1 MSAPILPERGPN
13 RRPDGPPAAR
23 GHLERLIGHYAE
35 LTGVA
40 PDRVRRWVS
49 VMVLLGALDRV
60 GEEEMP
66 RFLLKGGIA
75 IELRFG
81 TDARATKD
89 VDLVFFGDLQVLE
102 DDLDAAFDR
111 DYSQFAFQR
120 QQIEQM
126 PGTPFH
132 RLSVKLLYR
141 GRAWATLKLEV
152 APPDARGVDRE
163 PVPAIDIA
171 EFGLDGPKVV
181 QCLSTRF
188 QVAQKIHA
196 VTERFE
202 DRENERFRDLIDLLL
217 LREIVEDLSSLR
229 DACIV
234 TFEARGKHRWPPQ
247 LSVPDS
253 WAEPYRALAGEMQF
267 PVADVD
273 DAADDVR
280 AFIAAIDAEA

>member
-1 MSAPILPERGPN
+1 MSGPILPERGPN
-13 RRPDGPPAAR
+13 RRPDGPPAVR

-35 LTGVA
+35 LTGVT

-66 RFLLKGGIA
+66 KFLLKGGIA

-89 VDLVFFGDLQVLE
+89 IDLVFFGDPQVLE
-102 DDLDAAFDR
+102 DDLDAALDR

-120 QQIEQM
+120 QQVEQM

-141 GRAWATLKLEV
+141 GRSWVTLKLEV
-152 APPDARGVDRE
+152 APPDARDVDRE
-163 PVPAIDIA
+163 SVPAIDIA

-188 QVAQKIHA
+188 QIAQKIHA
-196 VTERFE
+196 VTECFE
-202 DRENERFRDLIDLLL
+202 KRENERFRDLIDLLL
-217 LREIVEDLSSLR
+217 LREIVEDLPSLR

-234 TFEARGKHRWPPQ
+234 TFEARGKHGWPPR
-247 LSVPDS
+247 LSVPGS
-253 WAEPYRALAGEMQF
+253 WAEPYRTLAEEMQF
-267 PVADVD
+267 PVANVD

>member
-81 TDARATKD
+81 ADARATKD
-89 VDLVFFGDLQVLE
+89 VDLVFFGDPQVLE

-111 DYSQFAFQR
+111 
-120 QQIEQM
+120 
-126 PGTPFH
+126 T
-132 RLSVKLLYR
+132 
-141 GRAWATLKLEV
+141 
-152 APPDARGVDRE
+152 
-163 PVPAIDIA
+163 
-171 EFGLDGPKVV
+171 
-181 QCLSTRF
+181 TRSS
-188 QVAQKIHA
+188 
-196 VTERFE
+196 RFSGSGSNGC
-202 DRENERFRDLIDLLL
+202 RVLHFTASA
-217 LREIVEDLSSLR
+217 SSC
-229 DACIV
+229 CI
-234 TFEARGKHRWPPQ
+234 G
-247 LSVPDS
+247 
-253 WAEPYRALAGEMQF
+253 
-267 PVADVD
+267 
-273 DAADDVR
+273 
-280 AFIAAIDAEA
+280 

>member
-1 MSAPILPERGPN
+1 MSAPILPEQGPY

-23 GHLERLIGHYAE
+23 SHLERLIGHYAG

-40 PDRVRRWVS
+40 PDRIRRWVS

-66 RFLLKGGIA
+66 RFVLKGGIA
-75 IELRFG
+75 IELRFR

-89 VDLVFFGDLQVLE
+89 VDLVFFGNPQVLE
-102 DDLDAAFDR
+102 DDLDAALDC

-126 PGTPFH
+126 SDTAFH
-132 RLSVKLLYR
+132 RLNVKLLYR

-152 APPDARGVDRE
+152 APPDAPGADRE
-163 PVPAIDIA
+163 PVPAFDVA
-171 EFGLDGPKVV
+171 EFGLEGPRVV

-217 LREIVEDLSSLR
+217 FREIVEDLSSLR
-229 DACIV
+229 DACIA
-234 TFEARGKHRWPPQ
+234 TFEARRQHRWPPQ
-247 LSVPDS
+247 LSVPES
-253 WAEPYRALAGEMQF
+253 WIEPYRALAEEMQF
-267 PVADVD
+267 PVADVN

-280 AFIAAIDAEA
+280 AFIAAIDAET

>member
-40 PDRVRRWVS
+40 PDRVRRWIS

-60 GEEEMP
+60 GEGEMP

-89 VDLVFFGDLQVLE
+89 VDLVFFGDPQALE

-111 DYSQFAFQR
+111 DY
-120 QQIEQM
+120 
-126 PGTPFH
+126 H

-152 APPDARGVDRE
+152 APPDARDVDRE

-171 EFGLDGPKVV
+171 EFGLDGPEVA
-181 QCLSTRF
+181 QCLSTG
-188 QVAQKIHA
+188 
-196 VTERFE
+196 
-202 DRENERFRDLIDLLL
+202 FRSRRRSMPSPSA
-217 LREIVEDLSSLR
+217 LR
-229 DACIV
+229 
-234 TFEARGKHRWPPQ
+234 KHGWPPQ
-247 LSVPDS
+247 LGVPDA

-267 PVADVD
+267 PVAEVD

>member
-1 MSAPILPERGPN
+1 
-13 RRPDGPPAAR
+13 
-23 GHLERLIGHYAE
+23 
-35 LTGVA
+35 
-40 PDRVRRWVS
+40 
-49 VMVLLGALDRV
+49 MVLLGALDRV

-89 VDLVFFGDLQVLE
+89 IDLVFFGDPQVLE

-196 VTERFE
+196 VTELFE

-229 DACIV
+229 DAC
-234 TFEARGKHRWPPQ
+234 RKHGWPPQ

-267 PVADVD
+267 PVADID
-273 DAADDVR
+273 DAADVVW

>member
-1 MSAPILPERGPN
+1 MNAPILPERGPN
-13 RRPDGPPAAR
+13 RRPDGPPGAK
-23 GHLERLIGHYAE
+23 GHLERLIQHYAD

-60 GEEEMP
+60 GEEETP
-66 RFLLKGGIA
+66 RFLLKGGLA

-81 TDARATKD
+81 SEARATKD
-89 VDLVFFGDLQVLE
+89 VDLVFFGDPQAPE
-102 DDLDAAFDR
+102 DDLDAALDR
-111 DYSQFAFQR
+111 GYSLFTFQR
-120 QQIEQM
+120 QQIEQI
-126 PGTPFH
+126 PDTPFH

-141 GRAWATLKLEV
+141 GRAWGTLKIEL

-171 EFGLDGPKVV
+171 EFGLEGPKVV

-188 QVAQKIHA
+188 QIAQKIHA

-202 DRENERFRDLIDLLL
+202 NRENERFRDLIDLLL
-217 LREIVEDLSSLR
+217 LREIAEDLPSLYK
-229 DACIV
+229 ACV
-234 TFEARGKHRWPPQ
+234 ETFEVRKKHRWPPQ
-247 LSVPDS
+247 LSVPAS
-253 WAEPYRALAGEMQF
+253 WGEPYRALAAEMRF
-267 PVADVD
+267 PVSDVD
-273 DAADDVR
+273 KAAADVR